1 MKLHVAFQ
9 LSGSFQTDSK
19 INGPGNALDHWSRN
33 MKYLILKS
41 QTVNYKP
48 DKVNI
53 QKYTAFASSCNT
65 VVDKFRYSGRVR
77 QEMYEIG

>member
-1 MKLHVAFQ
+1 
-9 LSGSFQTDSK
+9 
-19 INGPGNALDHWSRN
+19 

-48 DKVNI
+48 DKANI
-53 QKYTAFASSCNT
+53 QRDTAFASSCNT
-65 VVDKFRYSGRVR
+65 VVHKFRYSGRVR